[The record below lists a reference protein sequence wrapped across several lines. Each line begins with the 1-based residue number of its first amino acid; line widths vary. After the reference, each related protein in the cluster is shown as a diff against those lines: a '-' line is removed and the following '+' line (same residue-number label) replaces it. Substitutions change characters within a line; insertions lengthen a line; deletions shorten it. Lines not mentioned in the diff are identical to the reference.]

1 MTEKTKDFK
10 SIEQGHTEGTFS
22 LPFKIPTLCLDWG
35 KPQTPK
41 SKSKGKMALASLV
54 SSQKQKHTIVKIFMK
69 SDAKK
74 SGFSE
79 GRKSN
84 FHCVARRHSLITF
97 FEKQKKG
104 KVNLLCL
111 FTFAGQNAPIGLN
124 GKVRPSGISS
134 WLKKP
139 RQILLVC
146 FPIGRLLHPL

>member
-1 MTEKTKDFK
+1 
-10 SIEQGHTEGTFS
+10 
-22 LPFKIPTLCLDWG
+22 
-35 KPQTPK
+35 
-41 SKSKGKMALASLV
+41 MALASLV

-69 SDAKK
+69 SDAK

-111 FTFAGQNAPIGLN
+111 FTLQGKNAPIGLN

-134 WLKKP
+134 
-139 RQILLVC
+139 
-146 FPIGRLLHPL
+146 